1 MEENLWRRKIFGLG
15 GKEEQK
21 TIGVNN
27 WADKWGQLLHLWLRD
42 NFEGAVLFGAGVG
55 AGRTHTGMARCNCTF
70 VVSLVL
76 TSSIAFLAAH
86 IVRTLFFQVSKGE
99 ACNEEDLDCAG
110 QLQNIEVRVEPFP
123 IYYFPSV
130 QSQAANTLKCS
141 AFNAHCCAD
150 KRAKYVRFRKHLLNQ
165 EELLAGLQL

>member
-1 MEENLWRRKIFGLG
+1 
-15 GKEEQK
+15 
-21 TIGVNN
+21 
-27 WADKWGQLLHLWLRD
+27 
-42 NFEGAVLFGAGVG
+42 
-55 AGRTHTGMARCNCTF
+55 MARCSYTF

-86 IVRTLFFQVSKGE
+86 IVRTLLLQVSKGDE
-99 ACNEEDLDCAG
+99 IIVCNEEDLDCAG

-123 IYYFPSV
+123 IYYFQSV

-141 AFNAHCCAD
+141 ALNAHCCAN